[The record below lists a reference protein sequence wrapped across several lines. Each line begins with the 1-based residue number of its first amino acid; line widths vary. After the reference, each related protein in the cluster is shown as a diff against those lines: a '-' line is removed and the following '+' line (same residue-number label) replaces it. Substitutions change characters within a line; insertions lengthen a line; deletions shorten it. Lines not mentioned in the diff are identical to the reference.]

1 MFTVKHN
8 ECVGFESRWKVKKVS
23 SVGSTQTSNY
33 SKTEM
38 ETTTSEKKD
47 MEVQTEVEQKA
58 TTSCEVDEEKLAEWL
73 KRIYPSVK
81 KELDDIS
88 NSKAFKG
95 YKVST
100 DSSDANCKLVQTVSV
115 SSQMKDGTIGSNVSA
130 LSWNSTNNTVAIA
143 CTYKHNSWC
152 YHEGLVLFYT
162 LDRDDNLPE
171 TPRFKLTTESCVT
184 DLQFHSLLPAIIVAG
199 LFSGGIIIWNIQK
212 EEEQIIAS
220 VDGLGD
226 GITQL
231 SWVADI
237 NSAKNLLLASSSLDG
252 LLSLWNFN
260 HNDSTLIIKESLILE
275 TMAHITILRRVVS
288 KLKNVYIRGHKT
300 WYPDAKWM
308 DQFQGVVMY
317 PDNFTSKLKRR
328 PYNAKELPPEE
339 RKITNMVIN
348 FGPCHP
354 AAHGCLRMITEL
366 DGELVRNLNPHI
378 GLLHRGS
385 EKLIE
390 YKTYSQ
396 ALPYFDRLDY
406 ISPIASEHAFCLA
419 VEKLLN
425 IDIPRRAKF
434 LRVLFDELTRLM
446 NHMAATSFLILDV
459 GGITPLFWLFEERE
473 KLYEICERACGA
485 RMHAN
490 YIRIGGVNQDIP
502 IGLLH
507 DIHDLVSKFSERVDE
522 VEDLVTGNRIFK
534 ERAQGMGC
542 VSAEEALNRGFSGPM
557 LRASGIK
564 WDLRKTQ
571 PYEVYDELD
580 FDVPVGTHGDVYDRY
595 VLRLEEIRQ
604 SIRLVDQV
612 INKMPPGEVKVD
624 DHKVSPPN
632 RREMKNSMEAVI
644 HHFKYFSQGFQVP
657 PGSTYTAIEHPKGEF
672 GVYLVSDGSSVVYR
686 CKIRTPSFIHL
697 SGIPMMG
704 KNHFLSDIVAILA
717 TLDVVFGD
725 VDR

>member
-1 MFTVKHN
+1 
-8 ECVGFESRWKVKKVS
+8 
-23 SVGSTQTSNY
+23 
-33 SKTEM
+33 
-38 ETTTSEKKD
+38 
-47 MEVQTEVEQKA
+47 
-58 TTSCEVDEEKLAEWL
+58 
-73 KRIYPSVK
+73 
-81 KELDDIS
+81 
-88 NSKAFKG
+88 
-95 YKVST
+95 
-100 DSSDANCKLVQTVSV
+100 
-115 SSQMKDGTIGSNVSA
+115 
-130 LSWNSTNNTVAIA
+130 
-143 CTYKHNSWC
+143 
-152 YHEGLVLFYT
+152 
-162 LDRDDNLPE
+162 
-171 TPRFKLTTESCVT
+171 
-184 DLQFHSLLPAIIVAG
+184 
-199 LFSGGIIIWNIQK
+199 
-212 EEEQIIAS
+212 
-220 VDGLGD
+220 
-226 GITQL
+226 
-231 SWVADI
+231 
-237 NSAKNLLLASSSLDG
+237 
-252 LLSLWNFN
+252 
-260 HNDSTLIIKESLILE
+260 
-275 TMAHITILRRVVS
+275 MAHITILRRVIS

-507 DIHDLVSKFSERVDE
+507 DIHDLVSKFGERVDE

-704 KNHFLSDIVAILA
+704 KITFYPISWRFLVRPSVS
-717 TLDVVFGD
+717 
-725 VDR
+725 R